1 MGFGVLEATVLRVAI
16 WKKCCH
22 RELNIRMTYR
32 NEKTMIVHTPNEP
45 AVRNQRRTTTHRRAL
60 ASTLV
65 AMGLALTLIA
75 AGTTEA
81 RSAPPPMA
89 EPASTSIPDSPAGH
103 QLRWFLE
110 ATKSLPIPAPAIE
123 EHFSASL
130 LAQLPPDQ
138 LNLYL
143 DQSGYSTLVFLR
155 VVGTTEMSIEVAV
168 DFGTGGPPVVF
179 GLEADADGRI
189 TGFAFPPKFVPL
201 PPRAER
207 GLAPV
212 SLPRPTG
219 RFPVGTETFV
229 VTDAARDGR
238 RIPVQL
244 WYPADKRSARKSSP
258 AQYALPATSAII
270 AEQFAVPVEDVT
282 AIKTH
287 AFAEPDLARTG
298 RRLPVVVFSPGFGVS
313 RFFYSGLAADL
324 ASHGYV
330 VAVLEH
336 PGEDQPVEFPDGSIV
351 APVPVDSEEAYAA
364 LLPVRIADI
373 GAARNL
379 LARLD
384 AKPGGP
390 MHHALDLSKVAL
402 AGHSFGGAAAAEAMR
417 LDPGVRAGI
426 NLDGAMHGQVVETG
440 LDRPFL
446 QFGFDGHVEQDP
458 TWTSF
463 RTRSPQTTTLEIAGA
478 AHMNFTD
485 VPALFAF
492 RAPDEPREFLQIG
505 AIDPRRSTKIQTA
518 YVRAFLDHH
527 LRNEPTPLLDG
538 PSRRYPEVRFLIEEY
553 TDGY

>member
-1 MGFGVLEATVLRVAI
+1 
-16 WKKCCH
+16 
-22 RELNIRMTYR
+22 
-32 NEKTMIVHTPNEP
+32 MIVHVPNEP

-60 ASTLV
+60 ASTLL

-81 RSAPPPMA
+81 RSGPPPIA
-89 EPASTSIPDSPAGH
+89 EPASTSIPDTPAGH

-110 ATKSLPIPAPAIE
+110 ATKSLPIPVPAIE
-123 EHFSASL
+123 EHFSAAL
-130 LAQLPPDQ
+130 LAQAPPDQ
-138 LNLYL
+138 LNLLL
-143 DQSGYSTLVFLR
+143 DQSGFSTLVVLR
-155 VVGTTEMSIEVAV
+155 VVGATEMSIDAAV
-168 DFGTGGPPVVF
+168 DPGTGGPPVVF
-179 GLEADADGRI
+179 SLAVDADGRI
-189 TGFAFPPKFVPL
+189 AGFGFPPKFVPL

-219 RFPVGTETFV
+219 RFAVGTETFV

-244 WYPADKRSARKSSP
+244 WYPADRRSARKSSP
-258 AQYALPATSAII
+258 AQYALPATSATI
-270 AEQFAVPVEDVT
+270 AEQLAVPVEDVA
-282 AIKTH
+282 AIRTN
-287 AFAEPDLARTG
+287 AFAGPELARTR
-298 RRLPVVVFSPGFGVS
+298 RRLPVVLFSPGFEVS

-336 PGEDQPVEFPDGSIV
+336 PGEYQPVEFPDGSIV
-351 APVPVDSEEAYAA
+351 APGPVDSEEAEAA

-373 GAARNL
+373 RAAQGL

-384 AKPGGP
+384 AKPGAR
-390 MHHALDLSKVAL
+390 MHNALDLGKVAL
-402 AGHSFGGAAAAEAMR
+402 AGHSFGGAVAAEAMR
-417 LDPGVRAGI
+417 LNQGVSAGI
-426 NLDGAMHGQVVETG
+426 NLDGTMHGRVVDTG

-446 QFGFDGHVEQDP
+446 LLGSDGHEEQDP

-463 RTRSPQTTTLEIAGA
+463 RTRSPQTTTLEIAGT

-485 VPALFAF
+485 LPALFAF
-492 RAPDEPREFLQIG
+492 RSPDEPREFLQIG

-527 LRNEPTPLLDG
+527 LRNKPTPLLDG
-538 PSRRYPEVRFLIEEY
+538 PSRRYPEVRFS
-553 TDGY
+553 

>member
-1 MGFGVLEATVLRVAI
+1 
-16 WKKCCH
+16 
-22 RELNIRMTYR
+22 MTYR
-32 NEKTMIVHTPNEP
+32 NEKTMIVHIPHEP
-45 AVRNQRRTTTHRRAL
+45 AVRNPRRTTTHRRAL
-60 ASTLV
+60 ASTLL

-81 RSAPPPMA
+81 RSGPAPIA
-89 EPASTSIPDSPAGH
+89 EPASTSIPDTPAGR

-110 ATKSLPIPAPAIE
+110 ATKSQPIPVPAIE
-123 EHFSASL
+123 EHFSAAF

-143 DQSGYSTLVFLR
+143 DQSGYSTLVFLS
-155 VVGTTEMSIEVAV
+155 VVGTTEMTIEVAV

-201 PPRAER
+201 SPRAER

-219 RFPVGTETFV
+219 WFAVGTETFV

-244 WYPADKRSARKSSP
+244 WYPADRRSARKSSP
-258 AQYALPATSAII
+258 AQYALPATSATI
-270 AEQFAVPVEDVT
+270 AEQLAVPVEDVA
-282 AIKTH
+282 AIRTN
-287 AFAEPDLARTG
+287 AFAGPDLARTG
-298 RRLPVVVFSPGFGVS
+298 RRLPVVLFSPGFGVS

-336 PGEDQPVEFPDGSIV
+336 PGEYQPVEFPDGSIV
-351 APVPVDSEEAYAA
+351 APGDVDSEEAEAA

-373 GAARNL
+373 GAAQGL
-379 LARLD
+379 LVRLD
-384 AKPGGP
+384 AKPGAR
-390 MHHALDLSKVAL
+390 MHNALDLGRVAL

-417 LDPGVRAGI
+417 LDQGVRAGI
-426 NLDGAMHGQVVETG
+426 NLDGTMYGRVVDTG

-446 QFGFDGHVEQDP
+446 LLGFDGHVEHDP
-458 TWTSF
+458 TWTLF
-463 RTRSPQTTTLEIAGA
+463 RTRSARTTTFEIAGT

-485 VPALFAF
+485 LPALFAF
-492 RAPDEPREFLQIG
+492 RSPDEPREFLEIG

-518 YVRAFLDHH
+518 FVRAFLDHH
-527 LRNEPTPLLDG
+527 LRNKPTPLLDG
-538 PSRRYPEVRFLIEEY
+538 PSRRYPEVRFS
-553 TDGY
+553 